1 LEEKE
6 RMLLSLEISGCMT
19 LSREPGI
26 KSWIP
31 QTSISLLIKMSQEL
45 SQHLEYSLLEKLMKD
60 LELLM
65 FQEVVFMEGTQ
76 LVICGE

>member
-1 LEEKE
+1 
-6 RMLLSLEISGCMT
+6 
-19 LSREPGI
+19 
-26 KSWIP
+26 
-31 QTSISLLIKMSQEL
+31 MSQES

>member
-1 LEEKE
+1 LGEKE
-6 RMLLSLEISGCMT
+6 RMLLSSEISGCMT

-26 KSWIP
+26 RSWIP
-31 QTSISLLIKMSQEL
+31 LTSISLLIKMSQES
-45 SQHLEYSLLEKLMKD
+45 SQHLEYLLLEKLMKD